1 MEADP
6 AIRDTVTRRWYKDG
20 AEVGEE
26 LLEGDSVHISYLV
39 TENTGEYRWVS
50 LKSMDTSSNPLQII
64 IPVCA
69 DAR

>member
-39 TENTGEYRWVS
+39 TENTGEYRWVA
-50 LKSMDTSSNPLQII
+50 LII
-64 IPVCA
+64 WILLEILSKL
-69 DAR
+69 